1 MPPRTQQRGQ
11 LRAAFAHELHLLFSL
26 VNFTCK
32 AAGQTGQCYDHP
44 SAAGERRRAE
54 TPPDSPK
61 TLTVPCGGIRGG
73 SSRTRRRP
81 QAFRFPP
88 MPNHRLP
95 LHTRPAPGACGS
107 PAPRLWAPPPAC
119 RRLAPAWRPP
129 AGPAPCGV
137 PPGCGPG
144 PRAALGRPAWPPAPA
159 RPVPPPALPVAWRR
173 RRATGSG
180 QRAGGGPGVGAQ
192 GAAAPLWAAGFGWGG
207 RQAAGPGGCGHRR
220 APSFLPEALPL
231 FAGAVLLG
239 VFIFPVVVLSLCTTR
254 IKYCKNPSCFS

>member
-1 MPPRTQQRGQ
+1 MPTNYTSYFRSSISPAKPLGR
-11 LRAAFAHELHLLFSL
+11 
-26 VNFTCK
+26 
-32 AAGQTGQCYDHP
+32 TGQCYSHP

-81 QAFRFPP
+81 QAFRSPP

-192 GAAAPLWAAGFGWGG
+192 GAAAPLWAAGCGLRLG
-207 RQAAGPGGCGHRR
+207 RAAGGGPRR
-220 APSFLPEALPL
+220 LWAPPSTLLLARGAPFVCWCRSAWGFHFPCRRTLAL
-231 FAGAVLLG
+231 
-239 VFIFPVVVLSLCTTR
+239 
-254 IKYCKNPSCFS
+254 YHKNKIL